1 MDKNYD
7 ISFLDE
13 NKINEILENSK
24 AKSKDKEE
32 IRNIIEKAKKAEGL
46 SPVEAAALLNINDS
60 ELLKEMFEA
69 AHTVKEKIYGK
80 RIVMFAPLYV
90 SNYLS
95 LIHI

>member
-32 IRNIIEKAKKAEGL
+32 IRNIIEKAKKAEL
-46 SPVEAAALLNINDS
+46 RYVRRMANCTL
-60 ELLKEMFEA
+60 
-69 AHTVKEKIYGK
+69 Y
-80 RIVMFAPLYV
+80 IV
-90 SNYLS
+90 
-95 LIHI
+95 HCT

>member
-32 IRNIIEKAKKAEGL
+32 IRNITFSCRSCCSFK
-46 SPVEAAALLNINDS
+46 
-60 ELLKEMFEA
+60 
-69 AHTVKEKIYGK
+69 Y
-80 RIVMFAPLYV
+80 
-90 SNYLS
+90 
-95 LIHI
+95 